1 MPAKISRKFQF
12 PLATILILLLALP
25 VLGLSMFKIYEKQS
39 NMQKSNLEMQGINV
53 DLQKQIASSSATIVE
68 IQAEIEKLNN
78 EDLRKV
84 NAQTRKEIADLK
96 DSFKKAVV
104 AYEQVLYLQDRG
116 SKITTELSKFSS
128 ILNFLAKDDLASAL
142 KVTKELTAEIDKEK
156 ARLSALAA
164 APIPANVPEIKD
176 APASGYRRQKVT
188 VGSTS
193 FLVDIVSADL
203 NSTRVIVDTASDG
216 TCTNNCP
223 ILPLATYVSRSGAYA
238 GVNGT
243 YFCPETYPSCV
254 DKKNTFDVLVM
265 NKNKVYFNS
274 DNNVYSTVPVAI
286 FSGNSARFIGQASGW
301 GRDTGVDAVIANRPL
316 LVLDGNLMFG
326 SGGEEKEVSRG
337 NRSFL
342 GASGNTGY
350 IGVVHGASVA
360 EAAKVLQAMGV
371 KSAINLDDGG
381 STALWSGGYKVGP
394 GRSLTNVVLFVKK

>member
-1 MPAKISRKFQF
+1 MVKVKPKYQF
-12 PLATILILLLALP
+12 SWVSILVLIIVIP
-25 VLGLSMFKIYEKQS
+25 VFGYSAFGIYQKQQGQQS
-39 NMQKSNLEMQGINV
+39 SLREMQGVNADLNRQLV
-53 DLQKQIASSSATIVE
+53 DSALTIKNIQTE
-68 IQAEIEKLNN
+68 IDRLNN
-78 EDLRKV
+78 EDLRKQ
-84 NAQTRKEIADLK
+84 NIATRKDMEELK
-96 DSFKKAVV
+96 SSFRSAVA

-128 ILNFLAKDDLASAL
+128 ILSFLGKNDLASAL
-142 KVTKELTAEIDKEK
+142 KITKELVAEIDKEK
-156 ARLSALAA
+156 ARLAALSA
-164 APIPANVPEIKD
+164 PSIPANVPEIKD

-188 VGSTS
+188 VGSSS

-203 NSTRVIVDTASDG
+203 NSTRVVVDTASDG

-223 ILPLATYVSRSGAYA
+223 ILPLATYVSRSGAFA
-238 GVNGT
+238 GINGT

-286 FSGNSARFIGQASGW
+286 FSGNSGRFIGASSGW
-301 GRDTGVDAVIANRPL
+301 GRDTSVDGVIANRPL
-316 LVLDGNLMFG
+316 LVLDGNVMFG
-326 SGGEEKEVSRG
+326 GGGEEKEASRG

-360 EAAKVLQAMGV
+360 ETAKVLQAMGV

-394 GRSLTNVVLFVKK
+394 GRNLPNVVLFVRK